1 MQFTNA
7 MRNSSLRLRL
17 LAGLWTLFALLV
29 AFKIHGSSIDRA
41 ALFWRPEG
49 HGPDSTDYLLE
60 PVVNLARKTLGDRK
74 FEVPQLSELNG
85 QLSRTDEYKVG
96 TPYAIAQCVH
106 VPACPVIN
114 TNIGFGQ
121 NMLPIHC
128 VPVWHPASLCRP
140 ATWGYLFFGAER
152 GLAWY
157 WWFQPFACFS
167 AVFLLLEI
175 LLKGRLPLAAFGAFW
190 CVGSAYMVCWSNVP
204 AYFTFFPA
212 AGCVAGYRLLQA
224 PSIRIQLISAVALG
238 LSVPGF
244 VMLLYP
250 PWQVAL
256 GYLFLILFVSLC
268 LRDSLFRNVLEIK
281 RAAFIA
287 LSLLLI
293 AALLASFF
301 SAVLPAL
308 KILAATE
315 YPGHRNFNGGGV
327 AFWQLCRGWFNFW
340 STHLVFDSYK
350 NVCEA
355 ASFYHFYPVIFFA
368 AILSPRLRRGLS
380 YPGWGLLALI
390 ALLLLFMH
398 RGFPESLA
406 HWSVMD
412 YVLPKRADIAVGVAS
427 IFLSVQML
435 AIMSAPDENKKS
447 SNVIPVFAGGA
458 MALLLAFAGL
468 ITVKFTN
475 YEISPYIVFAVISG
489 GAYLAYCLAA
499 GKTEPFCAGVVLL
512 ILGTSAM
519 FNPLATGLGAVFDSE
534 MAREVSAVESRNAD
548 KSFWLCYGE
557 QHPGVFATM
566 LNCRSLSGVHYCP
579 QLELWQQ
586 LDPARQFEPIY
597 NRYAHVGFLLNLKNP
612 DPNAVEFTAPEGDN
626 LLVRLSPLNPILKKL
641 GARYVLVYGSEQK
654 NFQPLPLKL
663 LHKGRNGMFAIY
675 EIPQ

>member
-1 MQFTNA
+1 MQLANA
-7 MRNSSLRLRL
+7 VRNSSLRFRI
-17 LAGLWTLFALLV
+17 LAGLWLLFALLV

-49 HGPDSTDYLLE
+49 HGPDSSDYLFE
-60 PVVNLARKTLGDRK
+60 PVVNLARKALGDRK
-74 FEVPQLSELNG
+74 FEVPHLPELYG
-85 QLSRTDEYKVG
+85 QISRTDEYKVG

-114 TNIGFGQ
+114 TNIGYGQ

-128 VPVWHPASLCRP
+128 GPVWHPASICRP

-224 PSIRIQLISAVALG
+224 PSLRVQAFSAVALG
-238 LSVPGF
+238 LLVPGF

-256 GYLFLILFVSLC
+256 GYLFLILFAGLS
-268 LRDSLFRNVLEIK
+268 LRDKLFRNALEIK
-281 RAAFIA
+281 RAAFIVLA
-287 LSLLLI
+287 LLLM
-293 AALLASFF
+293 AAFLASFF
-301 SAVLPAL
+301 SAALPAL
-308 KILAATE
+308 KTLSATV
-315 YPGHRNFNGGGV
+315 YPGNRSFNGGEV
-327 AFWQLCRGWFNFW
+327 PFWQLCRGWYNFW
-340 STHLVFDSYK
+340 STHQVFDSYQ

-355 ASFYHFYPVIFFA
+355 ASFYHLYPVIALA

-380 YPGWGLLALI
+380 YPGWGMLVLIGILLV
-390 ALLLLFMH
+390 FMN
-398 RGFPESLA
+398 RGFPEWLA

-412 YVLPKRADIAVGVAS
+412 YVLPKRADVAVGVAS
-427 IFLSVQML
+427 ILLSVQTL
-435 AIMSAPDENKKS
+435 AVMSAPEEFGKAAS
-447 SNVIPVFAGGA
+447 RVPLFAGVA
-458 MALLLAFAGL
+458 MALLLGFAGL

-475 YEISPYIVFAVISG
+475 YEISPYIVFTVLLG
-489 GAYLAYCLAA
+489 GGYLAYCLIA
-499 GKTEPFCAGVVLL
+499 GKTEPFCAGVMLL
-512 ILGTSAM
+512 VVGTSGL
-519 FNPLATGLGAVFDSE
+519 FNPLSSGLGAVFDSE
-534 MAREVSAVESRNAD
+534 MAREVSVVESKNAD

-566 LNCRSLSGVHYCP
+566 LNCRSLSGVHYYP
-579 QLELWQQ
+579 QLALWHQ
-586 LDPARQFEPIY
+586 LDPARRFEPIY

-612 DPNAVEFTAPEGDN
+612 DPAAVEFTAPEGDI
-626 LLVRLSPLNPILKKL
+626 LLVRLSPLNPSLKKI

-654 NFQPLPLKL
+654 NFEALSLKL

-675 EIPQ
+675 EIP